1 MTIRDTAPNRLI
13 VEGLDDMHSIISL
26 TKRHGWNWD
35 KPQAHVPYIQNAK
48 GVEPAL
54 AAIAVTVRSYNR
66 VGIVLDADLSL
77 ASRWDAV
84 RNQLKEFDFDFP
96 TTPTS
101 EGTILQSAQ
110 KHVGIW
116 LMPNNQSV
124 GKLEDFLAALIPP
137 DDKTWPWAKESTA
150 AARAEHA
157 ADFTENDEIKAQIHT
172 WLAWQANPGNP
183 FGTALTANVFAHDAT
198 VAAAFVAWMTRLFKE

>member
-1 MTIRDTAPNRLI
+1 MAVKDTASNRLI
-13 VEGLDDMHSIISL
+13 VEGRDDMHSIIGL

-35 KPQAHVPYIQNAK
+35 TPQAHVPYIQNAE
-48 GVEPAL
+48 GVEQAL
-54 AAIAVTVRSYNR
+54 AAIAVTVRSYKR

-77 ASRWDAV
+77 AFRWDAV

-110 KHVGIW
+110 KRVGIW
-116 LMPNNQSV
+116 LMPNNQGV
-124 GKLEDFLAALIPP
+124 GKLEDFLAALIPQG
-137 DDKTWPWAKESTA
+137 DKTWSWAKESTL
-150 AARAEHA
+150 AARDEHA
-157 ADFTENDEIKAQIHT
+157 AGFSENDSIKAQIHT

-183 FGTALTANVFAHDAT
+183 FGTALTANVFAHDAA
-198 VAAAFVAWMTRLFKE
+198 VAVAFVAWMSRLFKE